1 MKCPVTNLDGKQ
13 VGEVDLSDAIF
24 AVPVR
29 KDFLHASV
37 RWQMARS
44 RSGTAKTKGRSELSY
59 SRRKMFRQKGT
70 GNARRGDRR
79 TNILR
84 GGGTMHGPRPR
95 SYEHGLPKQMRRAA
109 LKAALSSKAASDD
122 LYILDSAVVPEI
134 KTRDIAKKFNQHGWN
149 NALFLER
156 EENADTKFLLSVR
169 NLPQVRVLP
178 SVAANVRDILA
189 AKSLVVTRAA
199 LEDLEARLS

>member
-1 MKCPVTNLDGKQ
+1 MKCPVTDLDGKK

-24 AVPVR
+24 AAPVR
-29 KDFLHASV
+29 SDLLHASV
-37 RWQMARS
+37 RWQLARA
-44 RSGTAKTKGRSELSY
+44 RRGTAKTKGRSELSY
-59 SRRKMFRQKGT
+59 TRRKMFRQKGT

-95 SYEHGLPKQMRRAA
+95 SFEHGLPKQVRRAA
-109 LKAALSSKAASDD
+109 LKSALSSKAASND
-122 LYILDSAVVPEI
+122 LYILDSATVPEI